1 MSRPHLSSQQQRKK
15 EPCSKLQQKSHLLAK
30 HYQRLQQLLNL
41 PQKLKPHFSEG
52 SHFLGKTSPKLKAS
66 LVQLQINQR
75 YKAKNRLLASLL
87 VEHLFLVQ
95 KKSQISQPPSLVPQ
109 LQFSGLLHQLV
120 AFLALVL
127 NSNLAEA
134 CSATTHLRPPQI
146 AYLAIPQVPVFLALQ
161 PGPYSAP
168 QRLDSQVSSP
178 TIATCSPKLLP
189 QMPKMTMK
197 MNHWKKKTRY
207 QCTRLKVEKLSLK
220 MV

>member
-1 MSRPHLSSQQQRKK
+1 
-15 EPCSKLQQKSHLLAK
+15 
-30 HYQRLQQLLNL
+30 
-41 PQKLKPHFSEG
+41 
-52 SHFLGKTSPKLKAS
+52 LGKTSPKLKAS

-134 CSATTHLRPPQI
+134 GSATTHLRPPQI

-178 TIATCSPKLLP
+178 TTATCSPKLLP

-207 QCTRLKVEKLSLK
+207 QCTRLKVVKLSLK